1 MKATNRIS
9 PINTRIMKR
18 EILFRGKSI
27 AHHGMKEE
35 WVYGFYSN
43 FKGVNRRTHY
53 ISDDN
58 GRSVAVQPETVG
70 QYIGVKD
77 KDGKQ
82 IFEGDIVDCWSQG
95 RHCTN
100 GIVTWMENR
109 IFITI
114 KGKDGHVVDNWH
126 IMPNNNGIDE
136 GLSVIGNIYDNPSL
150 LEKINSI

>member
-1 MKATNRIS
+1 
-9 PINTRIMKR
+9 MKR
-18 EILFRGKSI
+18 EIIFRGKCVSDSKY
-27 AHHGMKEE
+27 AGQWVEGGYVPHYENSETKEALI
-35 WVYGFYSN
+35 VVFYGGNTTSTCH
-43 FKGVNRRTHY
+43 V
-53 ISDDN
+53 I
-58 GRSVAVQPETVG
+58 PETVG

-136 GLSVIGNIYDNPSL
+136 GLSVIGNIYDNPDL
-150 LEKINSI
+150 LKGAAQ

>member
-1 MKATNRIS
+1 
-9 PINTRIMKR
+9 MKR
-18 EILFRGKSI
+18 DIIFRGKRRDNR
-27 AHHGMKEE
+27 E
-35 WVYGFYSN
+35 WIYGFYSN
-43 FKGVNRRTHY
+43 TKGETGRFHY
-53 ISDDN
+53 IKDDKSII
-58 GRSVAVQPETVG
+58 RVDPETVG

-136 GLSVIGNIYDNPSL
+136 GLSVIGNIYDNNTKNNERS
-150 LEKINSI
+150 

>member
-1 MKATNRIS
+1 
-9 PINTRIMKR
+9 MKR
-18 EILFRGKSI
+18 DIIFRGKRI
-27 AHHGMKEE
+27 DNGE
-35 WVYGFYSN
+35 WVYGDLEYSRIADAA
-43 FKGVNRRTHY
+43 FIHTYGPTKAYAGQFRVYT
-53 ISDDN
+53 
-58 GRSVAVQPETVG
+58 ETVG

-95 RHCTN
+95 RHCIN

-109 IFITI
+109 IFIAI

-136 GLSVIGNIYDNPSL
+136 GLSVIGNIYDNNTKNNEYGDSQRCV
-150 LEKINSI
+150 